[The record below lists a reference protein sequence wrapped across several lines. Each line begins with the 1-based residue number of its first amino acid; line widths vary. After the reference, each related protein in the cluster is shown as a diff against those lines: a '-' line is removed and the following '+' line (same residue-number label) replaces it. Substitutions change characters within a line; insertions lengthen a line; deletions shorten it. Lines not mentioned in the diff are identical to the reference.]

1 MQNTR
6 KVTDDIVW
14 VGCNDRRLTLF
25 ENLFPIPRGVSYNS
39 YLVMDEKVT
48 LLDTV
53 DVCALQQFMENIDYV
68 LDGKEID
75 YLIVQHMEPD
85 HGAGIQEMMRRFP
98 NMKIVANAKTIQ
110 MIGQFFDLPQEDR
123 VVLVKEGDKK
133 PIIITIND
141 EGMELQIDSQI
152 GSMKEDIDINKMGK
166 DIMIGFNPKFLIDAL
181 KVIDDEEI
189 HIYLMNPKAP
199 CFIRDDAGQYVY
211 LILPVNFNSVGR

>member
-98 NMKIVANAKTIQ
+98 NMMNWNLTKNGLQ
-110 MIGQFFDLPQEDR
+110 MQDVIMQILLVNTECRHRRFLRRRQDL
-123 VVLVKEGDKK
+123 
-133 PIIITIND
+133 I
-141 EGMELQIDSQI
+141 
-152 GSMKEDIDINKMGK
+152 
-166 DIMIGFNPKFLIDAL
+166 FNSSAL
-181 KVIDDEEI
+181 CMVRSGERT
-189 HIYLMNPKAP
+189 
-199 CFIRDDAGQYVY
+199 C
-211 LILPVNFNSVGR
+211 LILLKSMINGVNMSRKIKRL

>member
-68 LDGKEID
+68 LGGKEID

-98 NMKIVANAKTIQ
+98 NMKIVANAKTVQ
-110 MIGQFFDLPQEDR
+110 MIGQFFDLPKEDR
-123 VVLVKEGDKK
+123 ACERRR
-133 PIIITIND
+133 
-141 EGMELQIDSQI
+141 
-152 GSMKEDIDINKMGK
+152 
-166 DIMIGFNPKFLIDAL
+166 
-181 KVIDDEEI
+181 
-189 HIYLMNPKAP
+189 YLDNGNSHFPLCYGA
-199 CFIRDDAGQYVY
+199 DGTLAGGYGY
-211 LILPVNFNSVGR
+211 L